1 LALWS
6 GNKHRPDV
14 RLTGRPRAAKKRRRH
29 RASSTKLSREGCI
42 EILRQPVRRFSAL
55 AAKHAH
61 TLLGLCST
69 SVLVNVTNF
78 GVSAAAIVICTA
90 QVFAAYI
97 VCQAVVQLVTAL
109 ADGGMAASVQIIA
122 AAERTDAALVTA
134 LQRVVN
140 RHALG
145 LGAASV
151 VSIGV
156 LSELSSRFGHR
167 GEVQI
172 PALFLLLSALIGIVQ
187 ARQNLWAALIYSGG
201 QFKPYSM
208 ALLLPNFVRL
218 ATLIAMFAAVRRITL
233 PMLLINDL
241 GSASVG
247 WLYSSLWLRSRYAPS
262 KASSPSGVRDLG
274 RQVHALL
281 RSGFVP
287 TFLSSLGLQAVVLSG
302 GVFAAGV
309 ALGTFGVFLRASQI
323 IKVVLDPLMS
333 YGVRRLRLVSKQAK
347 RRAEVYFMTV
357 TSAAYILL
365 AGAVFVL
372 YVLAGRF
379 FHHYS
384 LGHGSAFLLF
394 LIVNL
399 FGFLYVA
406 INSLLLSRGF
416 GDHRLRGAILQVV
429 FSLVF
434 VTVVRP
440 STVWQLCLAQMA
452 SVLPLVAYYSWVCL
466 RSASLRP
473 DWDLWMSGPEPL
485 TLDH

>member
-1 LALWS
+1 M
-6 GNKHRPDV
+6 
-14 RLTGRPRAAKKRRRH
+14 
-29 RASSTKLSREGCI
+29 
-42 EILRQPVRRFSAL
+42 
-55 AAKHAH
+55 
-61 TLLGLCST
+61 
-69 SVLVNVTNF
+69 
-78 GVSAAAIVICTA
+78 AAA
-90 QVFAAYI
+90 
-97 VCQAVVQLVTAL
+97 
-109 ADGGMAASVQIIA
+109 VQIIA
-122 AAERTDAALVTA
+122 AAEKTDAALVTA
-134 LQRVVN
+134 LQRLVN

-145 LGAASV
+145 LGAVSV
-151 VSIGV
+151 VSIAV

-172 PALFLLLSALIGIVQ
+172 SALFLLVSALIGIVQ

-201 QFKPYSM
+201 QFRPYST

-218 ATLIAMFAAVRRITL
+218 GTLIIMFLAVRRITL
-233 PMLLINDL
+233 PMLLTNDL
-241 GSASVG
+241 ASASVG
-247 WLYSSLWLRSRYAPS
+247 WLYSSIWLRRRYATG
-262 KASSPSGVRDLG
+262 KGSSPASLRDLG
-274 RQVHALL
+274 PQVHALL

-287 TFLSSLGLQAVVLSG
+287 TFLSSLGSQAVVLSG

-323 IKVVLDPLMS
+323 MKVVLDPLMN
-333 YGVRRLRLVSKQAK
+333 YGVRRLRLATLQAK

-365 AGAVFVL
+365 AGTVFVL

-416 GDHRLRGAILQVV
+416 GDHRLKGAILQVV